1 LTEHSLPN
9 DIADHQRNPGQVIA
23 RMEASTPPRP
33 VTLVTGGGSGIGA
46 AIARRAAG
54 AGHLVV
60 VCGRRAERL
69 AAVADRPGI
78 RPVVADATSAGDV
91 ERLVATVVGEHGRL
105 DHVVANAGTMLAGT
119 VLDTTPEQWDDVIR
133 GNLTSA
139 FLLFRAALPHLVET
153 RGSLVAVSSIAGLRA
168 SGGAAAYAT
177 SKAAMAMLARTV
189 AVDFGPVG
197 VRANV
202 VCPGWV
208 RTEMADGEMR
218 AFGQAAGLDVA
229 AAYGEVTRL
238 TPQRRPAEPDEVAA
252 AVLWLLGADASYVTG
267 AVLTVDGG
275 TTVVDPGTV
284 GLDFTVTPR

>member
-1 LTEHSLPN
+1 MSVFAPN
-9 DIADHQRNPGQVIA
+9 LLAGKA
-23 RMEASTPPRP
+23 A
-33 VTLVTGGGSGIGA
+33 LVTGGGSGIGA
-46 AIARRAAG
+46 AIARRAADR
-54 AGHLVV
+54 GHLVV

-69 AAVADRPGI
+69 AAVADRPEI
-78 RPVVADATSAGDV
+78 RPVVADVARADDV
-91 ERLVATVVGEHGRL
+91 ERLVATVAGEHGRL

-139 FLLFRAALPHLVET
+139 FLLFRAALPHLVAS
-153 RGSLVAVSSIAGLRA
+153 RGSLVAVASIAGLRA

-189 AVDFGPVG
+189 AVDFGPAG

-208 RTEMADGEMR
+208 RTEMADEEMR
-218 AFGQAAGLDVA
+218 AFGQAAGLDVD
-229 AAYGEVTRL
+229 AAYDEVTRL
-238 TPQRRPAEPDEVAA
+238 APQRRPAEPGEVAA
-252 AVLWLLGADASYVTG
+252 AVLWLLGTDASYVNG

>member
-1 LTEHSLPN
+1 MAATTAL
-9 DIADHQRNPGQVIA
+9 
-23 RMEASTPPRP
+23 RP
-33 VTLVTGGGSGIGA
+33 VTVVTGGGSGIGA
-46 AIARRAAG
+46 AIARRAAA
-54 AGHLVV
+54 AGHHVV
-60 VCGRRAERL
+60 VCGRRADRL

-78 RPVVADATSAGDV
+78 RPVVADVTRADDV
-91 ERLVATVVGEHGRL
+91 ERLVATVTGEHGRL
-105 DHVVANAGTMLAGT
+105 DHVVANAGTMLSGT
-119 VLDTTPEQWDDVIR
+119 VLDTTPQQWDDVIR

-139 FLLFRAALPHLVET
+139 FLLFRAALPHLVAT

-168 SGGAAAYAT
+168 SSGAAAYAT

-189 AVDFGPVG
+189 AVDFGPAG

-208 RTEMADGEMR
+208 RTEMADAEMS
-218 AFGQAAGLDVA
+218 AFGADAGLGVA
-229 AAYGEVTRL
+229 EAYDEVTRL
-238 TPQRRPAEPDEVAA
+238 TPQRRPAEADEVAA
-252 AVLWLLGADASYVTG
+252 AVLWLLGPDASYVNG

>member
-1 LTEHSLPN
+1 LQATTS
-9 DIADHQRNPGQVIA
+9 
-23 RMEASTPPRP
+23 SRP

-60 VCGRRAERL
+60 VCGRRADRL
-69 AAVADRPGI
+69 AAVADRPEI
-78 RPVVADATSAGDV
+78 VPVVADVTRAGDV
-91 ERLVATVVGEHGRL
+91 ERLVEGVAGEHGRL

-119 VLDTTPEQWDDVIR
+119 VLETTPQQWDQVIS

-139 FLLFRAALPHLVET
+139 FLLFRAALPHLLT
-153 RGSLVAVSSIAGLRA
+153 ARGSLVAVSSVAGLRA

-177 SKAAMAMLARTV
+177 SKAAMSMLARTV
-189 AVDFGPVG
+189 AVDFGPAG

-208 RTEMADGEMR
+208 RTEMADEEMR
-218 AFGQAAGLDVA
+218 AFGQDAGLGVD
-229 AAYGEVTRL
+229 AAYDEVTRL

-252 AVLWLLGADASYVTG
+252 AVLWLLGPDASYVNG